1 MTYII
6 YKDLSG
12 YKMTTE
18 DNYNARIQNLR
29 RVVDYSAFKSPE
41 EVKAYV
47 IKYFDPEEVDT
58 YIIKC

>member
-12 YKMTTE
+12 YKLTNE
-18 DNYNARIQNLR
+18 ENFYARIRNER
-29 RVVDYSAFKSPE
+29 RVVDYSAFESPE
-41 EVKAYV
+41 EVKTYV
-47 IKYFDPEEVDT
+47 IKYFDPDEVDT